1 MGFYK
6 AFKIKTMKHTQS
18 LYNFLFIFI
27 SILFINCSGDSDG
40 GENQSDTPSN
50 LVINADIVGT
60 SAANP
65 NGDGSGL
72 VNFNVT
78 ADNATSYKVLIEGQT
93 INSTTG
99 VFSHTF
105 TQSGTNTY
113 TIHASA
119 YKGNKFIS
127 STVNI
132 TVYVVS
138 TVVWS
143 DEFNTNGA
151 PDSSKWSFETGTG
164 NNGWGNNELQYYT
177 NRPEN
182 VVVDNGVL
190 KITAKRESYNGS
202 AFTSA
207 RIVTKDKYS
216 VKYGKIEMRAKLPAG
231 GGTWPALWMLGN
243 NINSVGWPAC
253 GEIDI
258 MEHVGNDLN
267 KIHGTL
273 HYPNHFGGNGV
284 SGSVVV
290 PGVTTSFHLYSIEW
304 DASFIKFYVD
314 NQLYHTF
321 NNNSE
326 TPFNNPFFFI
336 FNCAVGGNFGGAVDP
351 NFTSATLEVDY
362 VRVYN

>member
-1 MGFYK
+1 
-6 AFKIKTMKHTQS
+6 MKYLQS
-18 LYNFLFIFI
+18 KYTIVLFLG
-27 SILFINCSGDSDG
+27 LFSLFPITGCSSDG
-40 GENQSDTPSN
+40 GGNDGQSDVPTN
-50 LVINADIVGT
+50 LVITADIVGT

-72 VNFNVT
+72 VHFNVS
-78 ADNATSYKVLIEGQT
+78 ADHATSYKVLIEGQT
-93 INSTTG
+93 INTTSG

-105 TQSGTNTY
+105 TLSGVNTY

-119 YKGNKFIS
+119 YKGSKFIS
-127 STVNI
+127 TSINI

-138 TVVWS
+138 SVVWS
-143 DEFNTNGA
+143 DEFNTDGA
-151 PDSSKWSFETGTG
+151 PDASKWSYETGTG
-164 NNGWGNNELQYYT
+164 DSGWGNNELQYYT

-182 VVVDNGVL
+182 VKVENGLL
-190 KITAKRESYNGS
+190 KITVKKEDYNGS
-202 AFTSA
+202 NYTSA
-207 RIVTKDKYS
+207 RIVTRGKYS

-243 NINSVGWPAC
+243 NFNTVGWPAC

-258 MEHVGNDLN
+258 MEHVANDLN

-273 HYPNHFGGNGV
+273 HYPDHFGGNGV
-284 SGSVVV
+284 SGTVVV
-290 PGVTTSFHLYSIEW
+290 PGVTSSFHLYSLEW
-304 DASFIKFYVD
+304 NASFIKFYVD

-336 FNCAVGGNFGGAVDP
+336 FNCAIGGNFGGAVDP

-362 VRVYN
+362 VRVFN